1 MDQYDA
7 SKCVTRAN
15 GDYYKK
21 NAKVAYMDCADAIS
35 IGDAR
40 EIFVLD
46 LNGEIKSF
54 LDDDC
59 L

>member
-1 MDQYDA
+1 
-7 SKCVTRAN
+7 
-15 GDYYKK
+15 
-21 NAKVAYMDCADAIS
+21 MDCADALS

-40 EIFVLD
+40 EVFVLD